1 MEEEGGNSFCSNSL
15 LCWAKNYPLTK
26 AVVHH
31 DQKRVK
37 AGGDREVSDEVTG
50 ELTEGK
56 GAGGR
61 DGGSGWSGGMG
72 VCLILLAS
80 GTSSDICMDE
90 RSEAGP
96 PEFCSD

>member
-1 MEEEGGNSFCSNSL
+1 MEEEGGDSFCGDSL

-37 AGGDREVSDEVTG
+37 ARGDGEVSDEVIG
-50 ELTEGK
+50 ELTEEK

-61 DGGSGWSGGMG
+61 DGGSGQSGGMG

-80 GTSSDICMDE
+80 STSSDIHTDE
-90 RSEAGP
+90 RSKARP
-96 PEFCSD
+96 PEFCGD